1 MSALWT
7 KRRIALAA
15 ALLLT
20 LAAVWASRMEHAD
33 APAPTRVARDAPA
46 SRETGTSAATAD
58 AKSKPDDATEP
69 APAAAAA
76 PELAVARVATLRRT
90 DETSPRANVFA
101 AKSFYVPRPKP
112 KRVAVVVPPPPP
124 PVAPPLPFT
133 YMGVLK
139 EGGSTVVFVVSGERL
154 HSVRV
159 GDVIDG
165 TYRVEAIGSE
175 EVTFVYLPMNEKQ
188 TLRIGG

>member
-7 KRRIALAA
+7 KRRIALAT

-20 LAAVWASRMEHAD
+20 LVAAVWASRMEH

-46 SRETGTSAATAD
+46 ADETGTSGTTAG
-58 AKSKPDDATEP
+58 AISMP
-69 APAAAAA
+69 AVVAESASTAAA
-76 PELAVARVATLRRT
+76 PELAVARVALLRRSH
-90 DETSPRANVFA
+90 ETPPRANVFA
-101 AKSFYVPRPKP
+101 AKSFYVPPPKP
-112 KRVAVVVPPPPP
+112 KRVAMVAPSPPP

-133 YMGVLK
+133 YMGMLK
-139 EGGSTVVFVVSGERL
+139 EGASTVVFIVGGERL

-165 TYRVEAIGSE
+165 TWRVETVGSE

-188 TLRIGG
+188 TLRIGGSS

>member
-20 LAAVWASRMEHAD
+20 LAAVWASRMEYAD
-33 APAPTRVARDAPA
+33 APAPTRIARDAPA
-46 SRETGTSAATAD
+46 ARGTGTSGATAD
-58 AKSKPDDATEP
+58 AISTP
-69 APAAAAA
+69 AVVAESAPAAAA
-76 PELAVARVATLRRT
+76 PELAVARVATLRQAG
-90 DETSPRANVFA
+90 EVSPPRANVFA
-101 AKSFYVPRPKP
+101 SKSFYVPRPKP
-112 KRVAVVVPPPPP
+112 KRVTVVAPPPPP

-139 EGGSTVVFVVSGERL
+139 EGGNTVVFVVSGERL

-165 TYRVEAIGSE
+165 TYRVEAVNAE